1 MNEYLEDMLVR
12 MAYHSSGIEGNTI
25 SLPQTVSIILEGTLP
40 GENKSIREFYEI
52 ENHKQ
57 TFDYML
63 DQLDSKQ
70 PLSLDIILNIH
81 ALLTDRLQHDRGKF
95 KSNQN
100 AIRGAEFQTA
110 TPQETPMLMRQWIDN
125 LNYRLDQ
132 DNTVDEFYGI
142 LADTHI
148 QLERIHP
155 FSDGNGRTGRMIMMY
170 LSLKYQK
177 VPVIISKDNRA
188 KYIELLAEQ
197 NAEGLK
203 DILKSSYEFEK
214 ERMKQ
219 FG

>member
-100 AIRGAEFQTA
+100 AIRGAEFQIA

-132 DNTVDEFYGI
+132 GNTVDEFYDI

-148 QLERIHP
+148 QLECIHP

-170 LSLKYQK
+170 LSLKHQK

-188 KYIELLAEQ
+188 RYIELLAEQ
-197 NAEGLK
+197 NSEGLK